1 MHFQALPYFWPLFA
15 VVSLTR
21 SEFKTSLI
29 HINRVTL
36 WKISP
41 AQFLFSLIAVIPS
54 TLDGHCHLA
63 LVVHPHLHL
72 AFQGADSYPTPKM

>member
-1 MHFQALPYFWPLFA
+1 MHFQALAYFWPLFA
-15 VVSLTR
+15 IGSLTR
-21 SEFKTSLI
+21 FEFKTSLI

-41 AQFLFSLIAVIPS
+41 AQFLFSLTAVIPS

-63 LVVHPHLHL
+63 LAQQPPFASGVPR
-72 AFQGADSYPTPKM
+72 G